1 MKYWLGSRKVIRV
14 AYHGFCS
21 VCEGVTVVW
30 PYYIECDLMCCV
42 VTEQKHQWTR
52 NPSNIKFLWPRITI
66 VYFFPWNEHR
76 GCPLRWAAQ
85 VPKGVINLNLIID
98 LPSGRPFLMGPE
110 YPDGVSHFRRC
121 KGWKQGHS
129 CIFRIFC
136 QPVNTK
142 IQYHLMK
149 TIPPDCIWEHR
160 MPSLW
165 EKLLLHHS
173 HNRLL
178 KKKREKRGK
187 MLFLESLLYPHPVVN
202 AYRLCFSKWQEKNYS

>member
-21 VCEGVTVVW
+21 VFEGVTVVW
-30 PYYIECDLMCCV
+30 HYYIECDLMCCV

-52 NPSNIKFLWPRITI
+52 NHNCL
-66 VYFFPWNEHR
+66 FFPLKWHC

-85 VPKGVINLNLIID
+85 VLKGVINLNINDWSSKWKTI
-98 LPSGRPFLMGPE
+98 PNGSTE
-110 YPDGVSHFRRC
+110 YPDGVSHFKRC
-121 KGWKQGHS
+121 KGWKQGQA

-142 IQYHLMK
+142 TQYYLMK
-149 TIPPDCIWEHR
+149 TIPPDRIWEHR

-178 KKKREKRGK
+178 KKKWEKRGK
-187 MLFLESLLYPHPVVN
+187 MLFL
-202 AYRLCFSKWQEKNYS
+202 